1 MTLFIDVFC
10 AGMWADLA
18 KLKDPSLR
26 HLASR
31 LQSSVVASKAAGTT
45 DAYRRAFLRWRNFA
59 RSKDEIQEFPAKTE
73 HVALYLQH
81 LMDTTRSHTAVDS
94 AIYAIQWAH
103 GLAGIPSPTDSP
115 IICGLRQTAKRL
127 SGTRVVNKKEPISA
141 DMIKSLVN
149 RSNLENLLDLRN
161 LCIFL
166 LAYTGFFR
174 IEEAFHIKYGDICF
188 HDNYV
193 AINVDKSKTDQLRKG
208 NEVVIAKGSNPDTCP
223 VKILSTYLAR
233 IKQDPLEHDNYIF
246 RPLRKSRSGHK
257 LVSVNKPL
265 SYSTIRDHFKASFK
279 DIVPDISRFGT
290 HSLRAGGASAA
301 ANAGVNDRL
310 FQRHGRWKTVS
321 AMNGYVDDNLESR
334 LTVSKMLGI

>member
-1 MTLFIDVFC
+1 MVSANERCNNNSIITDIFELKPLQWQKKLTLNLWSWIVDSSHNV
-10 AGMWADLA
+10 
-18 KLKDPSLR
+18 R
-26 HLASR
+26 R
-31 LQSSVVASKAAGTT
+31 LQLIWNKKVVWTHEYWCFIW
-45 DAYRRAFLRWRNFA
+45 DR
-59 RSKDEIQEFPAKTE
+59 
-73 HVALYLQH
+73 V
-81 LMDTTRSHTAVDS
+81 
-94 AIYAIQWAH
+94 
-103 GLAGIPSPTDSP
+103 
-115 IICGLRQTAKRL
+115 GLRQVPL
-127 SGTRVVNKKEPISA
+127 SK
-141 DMIKSLVN
+141 
-149 RSNLENLLDLRN
+149 LL
-161 LCIFL
+161 I
-166 LAYTGFFR
+166 
-174 IEEAFHIKYGDICF
+174 I

-193 AINVDKSKTDQLRKG
+193 AINVDKSNTDQLRKG
-208 NEVVIAKGSNPDTCP
+208 NEVVIAKGSNPDTCL

-310 FQRHGRWKTVS
+310 FQRPGRWKTVS